1 MGISSIDFTR
11 RDGTGGES
19 IYGGP
24 LLDEGGFKRKH
35 DIEGKHVVFGRVVK
49 GYDVVEKIENTP
61 TDERND
67 RPLSIVMI
75 SNCGELE
82 LKLPPKLLEQQKLQ
96 QTAAASKKKK
106 HHSDD
111 SDSDSE
117 KRRHERHRRR
127 RSQSRSRSPS
137 DSDSDEDSN
146 DQKGRH
152 SKRHKKQSR
161 SGRSR
166 QSRSPS
172 GDHRGNK
179 GSARDPS
186 SSVNSSG
193 RGLSQDGRNK
203 DNDKPDLD
211 ERKTDNKKDENYYE
225 RQIEATKSKPR
236 ERSRSPE
243 IKYKGRGAMLK
254 QLTTPSK
261 RLISVDMNS
270 GRFSEDEFDD
280 SSDFTYGSEDEDYDI
295 EYEQTEDVEYSEPQ
309 QKKAYEV
316 EFKSLL
322 LSDILAAQSSAASHV
337 AGILGVTV
345 SQASKLLR
353 SHKWNKEQ
361 LIEKYMD
368 TPQEILNQAGVVLG
382 ETQASLQI
390 RPKGFVCLICFDDD
404 SAGSALGLRCG
415 HVFCQPCYEQ
425 YLTQKIAEE
434 GECRA
439 IFCPESGC
447 AVPVDDQVI
456 SSVVGASIM
465 QKYQML
471 QDRAYVSDLDNLRWC
486 PAPNCENAEIIN
498 PHPVDLS
505 SYGRKSALTTPR
517 RLIGSRQTQKSAE
530 ASSTDARDQQAKSRA
545 SLERYLHYYNRF
557 ANHEQSARLD
567 QNLYLKT
574 EKKMEEM
581 QRTTDLS
588 WIEVQFLKNA
598 VDVLTS
604 CRMTLRWTYAFAF
617 YLVKDNMT
625 ELFEDNQRDLEV
637 AVEALSELLEKPIEK
652 EKIAELR
659 QQVLDKTVYVGV
671 RREVVL
677 DDTAK
682 GLVDGRW
689 VFHTQIQ

>member
-1 MGISSIDFTR
+1 
-11 RDGTGGES
+11 
-19 IYGGP
+19 
-24 LLDEGGFKRKH
+24 
-35 DIEGKHVVFGRVVK
+35 
-49 GYDVVEKIENTP
+49 
-61 TDERND
+61 
-67 RPLSIVMI
+67 
-75 SNCGELE
+75 
-82 LKLPPKLLEQQKLQ
+82 
-96 QTAAASKKKK
+96 
-106 HHSDD
+106 
-111 SDSDSE
+111 
-117 KRRHERHRRR
+117 
-127 RSQSRSRSPS
+127 
-137 DSDSDEDSN
+137 
-146 DQKGRH
+146 
-152 SKRHKKQSR
+152 
-161 SGRSR
+161 
-166 QSRSPS
+166 
-172 GDHRGNK
+172 
-179 GSARDPS
+179 
-186 SSVNSSG
+186 
-193 RGLSQDGRNK
+193 
-203 DNDKPDLD
+203 
-211 ERKTDNKKDENYYE
+211 
-225 RQIEATKSKPR
+225 
-236 ERSRSPE
+236 
-243 IKYKGRGAMLK
+243 
-254 QLTTPSK
+254 
-261 RLISVDMNS
+261 MNS
-270 GRFSEDEFDD
+270 ERFSEDEFDD

-295 EYEQTEDVEYSEPQ
+295 EYGQTGDVEYSESQ
-309 QKKAYEV
+309 QRKAYQV

-322 LSDILAAQSSAASHV
+322 LSDILAAQSSASSHV
-337 AGILGVTV
+337 AGILGITV
-345 SQASKLLR
+345 SQAAKLLR

-368 TPQEILNQAGVVLG
+368 TPQEILDQAGVVLG
-382 ETQASLQI
+382 ETQASVQI

-404 SAGSALGLRCG
+404 STGSALGLRCG

-439 IFCPESGC
+439 IFCPESDC
-447 AVPVDDQVI
+447 TVPVDDQVI
-456 SSVVGASIM
+456 NSVVRASVM

-486 PAPNCENAEIIN
+486 PAPNCENAVECHL
-498 PHPVDLS
+498 PHS
-505 SYGRKSALTTPR
+505 SFSTVIPTVLCACGNRFCFGCGLGDHQPAPCGLVKLWQKKCADDSETANWISANTKECGKCQSTIEKNGGCNHMTCRKCSHEFCWVCLGPWSEH
-517 RLIGSRQTQKSAE
+517 GSVWYNCNRFEET
-530 ASSTDARDQQAKSRA
+530 SSTEARDQQAKSRA

-581 QRTTDLS
+581 QRTSDLS

-598 VDVLTS
+598 VDALTS

>member
-465 QKYQML
+465 Q
-471 QDRAYVSDLDNLRWC
+471 N
-486 PAPNCENAEIIN
+486 
-498 PHPVDLS
+498 
-505 SYGRKSALTTPR
+505 
-517 RLIGSRQTQKSAE
+517 
-530 ASSTDARDQQAKSRA
+530 STDARDQQAKSRA